1 MIIDDDEWALK
12 IIDRMDRFYTRFFG
26 ELAEVID
33 RNFLADGW
41 QLRATMESVKAFTP
55 TIIWP
60 KKDKFVARAK
70 FLGGLLG
77 HSVAHYE
84 AFSSHETWAC
94 VCRAFNSVIEIGEG
108 ISGEASTERFEE
120 DENPFVDNHRRFLS
134 AVEYCHRLVV
144 RQGGIEQ
151 VVFFEAYSKALRKGS
166 ITRDAKCVGGST
178 RTRAYQMIAAYGPLL
193 KLHLGSVADVHRFLV
208 KTMGV
213 NQAGDL
219 KRTESICKALQMKF
233 RSVGRPSME
242 IGWT

>member
-1 MIIDDDEWALK
+1 MNTDDDEWTMR
-12 IIDRMDRFYTRFFG
+12 IVDRMDRFYTRFFG
-26 ELAEVID
+26 ELAELID
-33 RNFLADGW
+33 KNFLADGW
-41 QLRATMESVKAFTP
+41 QLRATMESVKAFTS

-60 KKDKFVARAK
+60 KSDKFVARAK

-94 VCRAFNSVIEIGEG
+94 VCRAFNSVIEIGER
-108 ISGEASTERFEE
+108 ISGEASAERFDEH
-120 DENPFVDNHRRFLS
+120 ENPFVDERRRFLS

-166 ITRDAKCVGGST
+166 ITHDARCVGGSS
-178 RTRAYQMIAAYGPLL
+178 RIQAYQLIAAYGPLL
-193 KLHLGSVADVHRFLV
+193 KLHLRSVADVHRFLV

-213 NQAGDL
+213 NQAGDI
-219 KRTESICKALQMKF
+219 KRPEAICKSLQMKF
-233 RSVGRPSME
+233 RASGRPCLLERSS
-242 IGWT
+242 